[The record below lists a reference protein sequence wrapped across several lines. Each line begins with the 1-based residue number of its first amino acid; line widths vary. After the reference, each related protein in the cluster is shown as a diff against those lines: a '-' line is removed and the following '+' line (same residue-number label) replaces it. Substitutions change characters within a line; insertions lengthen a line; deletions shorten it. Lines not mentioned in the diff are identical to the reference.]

1 MTARRGQWVQIHSIL
16 LKAGERAPSAPSD
29 TANVP
34 LELRVRGFLQDEVA
48 SIGQVVRI
56 RTAAGRTLE
65 GTLEIIEPR
74 HVHDFGDYIPE
85 LSQAGDELTI
95 WLAGGD
101 ENEYEL

>member
-16 LKAGERAPSAPSD
+16 LKVGERAPSVPSD
-29 TANVP
+29 TASVP
-34 LELRVRGFLQDEVA
+34 LELRVRGFLQDEAA
-48 SIGQVVRI
+48 SIGQIARV
-56 RTAAGRTLE
+56 RTAAGRIVE

-74 HVHDFGDYIPE
+74 HVHDFGNYIPE
-85 LSQAGDELTI
+85 LSQAGDELTV